1 MLVERISAGSRPL
14 PGARRAAR
22 AARIAGLYAVTPDL
36 ADTPQLAAK
45 VAAALDG
52 GASVVQY
59 RNKLAS
65 GELRRAQAHALARV
79 HALRGGL
86 FIVNDDPMLAVD
98 VDADGVHVG
107 EDDADLAD
115 ARRQVGPDRVIGV
128 SCYDSLARARD
139 AVESGADYI
148 AFGSFFASSVK
159 PAARHAE
166 TSLLQRARD
175 LGVPIVAIGGITSEN
190 AAVLIEAGAHATAV
204 ISDVFGHDDP
214 AHVTRAAQ
222 AFDAL
227 FRRARA
233 RN

>member
-1 MLVERISAGSRPL
+1 V

-22 AARIAGLYAVTPDL
+22 AVRIAGLYAVTPDL
-36 ADTPQLAAK
+36 ADTSVLAAK

-52 GASVVQY
+52 GAAVVQY

-65 GELRRAQAHALARV
+65 AELRRAQAQTLARV

-86 FIVNDDPMLAVD
+86 YIVNDDPMLAVD

-107 EDDADLAD
+107 CDDADLAD

-128 SCYDSLARARD
+128 SCYDSLARARA
-139 AVESGADYI
+139 AVEAGADYV

-159 PAARHAE
+159 PAARPAE
-166 TSLLQRARD
+166 TSLLRRARD

-190 AAVLIEAGAHATAV
+190 AGVLIDAGAHATAV
-204 ISDVFGHDDP
+204 ITDLVAHDDP
-214 AHVTRAAQ
+214 ANVTRAAQ
-222 AFDAL
+222 AFEAL
-227 FRRARA
+227 FRRVRT
-233 RN
+233 RH

>member
-1 MLVERISAGSRPL
+1 
-14 PGARRAAR
+14 
-22 AARIAGLYAVTPDL
+22 VTPDL
-36 ADTPQLAAK
+36 ADTSVLAAK

-52 GASVVQY
+52 GAAVVQY

-65 GELRRAQAHALARV
+65 PELRRAQAQTLARV

-86 FIVNDDPMLAVD
+86 YIVNDDPMLAVD

-128 SCYDSLARARD
+128 SCYDSLARARA
-139 AVESGADYI
+139 AVEAGADYV

-166 TSLLQRARD
+166 MSLLQRARD
-175 LGVPIVAIGGITSEN
+175 LGVPVVAIGGITSEN
-190 AAVLIEAGAHATAV
+190 AAVLIGAGAHATAV
-204 ISDVFGHDDP
+204 ITDVFAHDDP
-214 AHVTRAAQ
+214 VHVTRAAQ
-222 AFDAL
+222 AFEAL
-227 FRRARA
+227 FRRVRT
-233 RN
+233 RH